1 MENKKNNQP
10 TFRFSIV
17 VMILI
22 IITLIGGLIIL
33 KSDPHILMIA
43 AIIIGSFAAL
53 VIGYKW
59 EDILQSMVN
68 GVNKAM
74 QALFFFFLI
83 GMAIGAWIL
92 SGTVPALISYGLN
105 IISPTFFLP
114 TGLIICSICSIA
126 TGSSWSTAGTVGI
139 SLMGIGVG
147 LGIPA
152 PITAGMV
159 VSGSYFGD
167 KMSPLSDTTNLS
179 PAIAG
184 SNLYDHIKAMLY
196 TTVPTYV
203 IALIVYTLIG
213 MKYAGSNL
221 DMEKII
227 SIQNAIE
234 GLFYVNPIVF
244 LPLVVVLVLS
254 VAKVPA
260 IPGLVAGIVS
270 SFPISIFL
278 QHKSI
283 SDILYALNYGFKLE
297 SGLDIVDTLLI
308 RGGIQSMMWTFSMGV
323 IALALGGVLS
333 GSGILTAIVVKIVER
348 IKNPKYLPAATIITC
363 FVVNLSMADQYVSIV
378 ITGEL
383 FKDVYKKAGLQ
394 PRMLSRCLEEGGTLT
409 SSIIPWNT
417 CGAVM
422 LGSLGVS
429 AFQYAPYAIIN
440 WLNPLLGIIFPILG
454 YSLLKKTNFTQEEIN
469 YK

>member
-323 IALALGGVLS
+323 IALALMRS
-333 GSGILTAIVVKIVER
+333 TIFTAIVVKIVER

>member
-1 MENKKNNQP
+1 MENKKIKQP
-10 TFRFSIV
+10 SFMFALV
-17 VMILI
+17 VMTLI
-22 IITLIGGLIIL
+22 IITLIGGLIVL
-33 KSDPHILMIA
+33 KTDPHVLMIA
-43 AIIIGSFAAL
+43 GIIIASFAAAI
-53 VIGYKW
+53 IGYSW
-59 EDILQSMVN
+59 DEILQSMVN

-105 IISPTFFLP
+105 IISPAFFLP

-139 SLMGIGVG
+139 SLMGIGAG

-167 KMSPLSDTTNLS
+167 KMSPLSDTTNLA

-196 TTVPTYV
+196 TTVPTYI

-213 MKYAGSNL
+213 LKYSGSNL
-221 DMEKII
+221 DMEKIL

-234 GLFYVNPIVF
+234 GLFNVNLIVF
-244 LPLVVVLVLS
+244 LPLIIVLVLS
-254 VAKVPA
+254 VLKVPA
-260 IPGLVAGIVS
+260 IPGLIAGIVS
-270 SFPISIFL
+270 SFPIAIFL

-283 SDILYALNYGFKLE
+283 SDILSVLNYGFTAQ
-297 SGLDIVDTLLI
+297 SGLEIVDTLLI

-323 IALALGGVLS
+323 IALALGGALS
-333 GSGILTAIVVKIVER
+333 GSGILTAIVLKIVTY

-383 FKDVYKKAGLQ
+383 FKDVYKNAGLQ
-394 PRMLSRCLEEGGTLT
+394 PRMLSRCLEESGTLT
-409 SSIIPWNT
+409 SSLIPWNT

-422 LGSLGVS
+422 MGSLGVS
-429 AFQYAPYAIIN
+429 AFQYAPYAIVN
-440 WLNPLLGIIFPILG
+440 WLNPLLGMILPILG
-454 YSLLKKTNFTQEEIN
+454 YSLLKMPDFKQ
-469 YK
+469 K

>member
-1 MENKKNNQP
+1 MKNKKIKQP
-10 TFRFSIV
+10 SLMFALA

-22 IITLIGGLIIL
+22 IMTLVGGLIML

-43 AIIIGSFAAL
+43 SIIIASFAAL
-53 VIGYKW
+53 ILGYSW
-59 EDILQSMVN
+59 DDILQSMVN

-105 IISPTFFLP
+105 IINPTFFLP

-139 SLMGIGVG
+139 SLMGIGAG

-152 PITAGMV
+152 PVTAGMV

-167 KMSPLSDTTNLS
+167 KMSPLSDTTNLA

-184 SNLYDHIKAMLY
+184 SNIYDHIKAMFY

-203 IALIVYTLIG
+203 IALTVYMLIG
-213 MKYAGSNL
+213 MKYSGANL
-221 DMEKII
+221 DMVKITA
-227 SIQNAIE
+227 IQNAIE
-234 GLFYVNPIVF
+234 GMFNVNPLVF
-244 LPLVVVLVLS
+244 LPLAVVLILS

-260 IPGLVAGIVS
+260 IPGMIAGIAV
-270 SFPISIFL
+270 SFPIAIFL

-283 SDILYALNYGFKLE
+283 SDIITVLNYGFDLE
-297 SGLDIVDTLLI
+297 SGLDIVDTLLM

-333 GSGILTAIVVKIVER
+333 GCGVLTAIVIKIVEN

-383 FKDVYKKAGLQ
+383 FKDVYKNAGLQ

-409 SSIIPWNT
+409 SSLIPWNT

-422 LGSLGVS
+422 FGSLGVS
-429 AFQYAPYAIIN
+429 ALQYAPYAIIN
-440 WLNPLLGIIFPILG
+440 WLNPLLGIILPMLG
-454 YSLLKKTNFTQEEIN
+454 YSLLKANNLMQEEID
-469 YK
+469 